1 MGIAERRA
9 REKEL
14 LRTRILD
21 AAGELF
27 IQEGFTN
34 VSLRKIAE
42 KIEYSPA
49 TIYLYFRDKNDLLA
63 SLCRETF
70 HGLKEELLRI
80 EHEEADPVVRLRRGL
95 RFYIDFGLEHPHHYI
110 LTFGTPHGTY
120 DMEKIPEFLEANKVG
135 LETFDCLRRA
145 LDRCRAANLLAFDG
159 LEATAQVVW
168 TFIHGTTSLLI
179 LYHSDPHFPWVTK
192 EQLIETSLDMI
203 LRSLQA

>member
-1 MGIAERRA
+1 MGVAERRA
-9 REKEL
+9 REKEA
-14 LRTRILD
+14 LRSKILD
-21 AAGELF
+21 AAGQLF
-27 IQEGFTN
+27 IEEGVPS
-34 VSLRKIAE
+34 VSVRKIADR
-42 KIEYSPA
+42 IEYSPA

-70 HGLKEELLRI
+70 NGLKEELLRL
-80 EHEEADPVVRLRRGL
+80 EQEETDQLRQLRRGL

-120 DMEKIPEFLEANKVG
+120 DMEKAPEFLEANKVG
-135 LETFDCLRRA
+135 LETFDCLRRS
-145 LDRCRAANLLAFDG
+145 LERCRATGLLRFDD

-192 EQLIETSLDMI
+192 EQLIETGLDMI
-203 LRSLQA
+203 LKSLQ